1 MAPSFFSSLTQAV
14 RKIGSLGRF
23 GRRPGTAGALAR
35 RLLNRLRVIVGAGDR
50 RRQDGKIQP
59 LLFLFGRGGL
69 ARTATARTGRF
80 GLCLRFGRGDYRLSG
95 NFGLRLFSRLFRHGP
110 LAAAVVPLIAVV
122 AVIALV
128 PVTAIAIAP
137 AIPLP
142 IPLIAGFVAA
152 AVIILTL
159 EGLFGANL
167 FAALVACIEF
177 VEILVETVFARTETL
192 LLLLLTGAVVGQNA
206 EIMIGKLQIIFRIH
220 PIPGHLRVAGHILV
234 FFKKLG
240 RIATCAVVDTVA
252 IIATAPVAT
261 IGTTIIVP
269 AAIATTGLPVVDQ
282 ELVLAFTLPS
292 FAENTVQS
300 PSSKHGLSTRPG
312 KAPPDRGL
320 VETLAL
326 TLPEALAQQ
335 RRRDFEGAGKR
346 PFLSQ
351 APRGRSSG

>member
-1 MAPSFFSSLTQAV
+1 
-14 RKIGSLGRF
+14 
-23 GRRPGTAGALAR
+23 
-35 RLLNRLRVIVGAGDR
+35 
-50 RRQDGKIQP
+50 
-59 LLFLFGRGGL
+59 
-69 ARTATARTGRF
+69 
-80 GLCLRFGRGDYRLSG
+80 
-95 NFGLRLFSRLFRHGP
+95 
-110 LAAAVVPLIAVV
+110 VPLIAVV
-122 AVIALV
+122 AVVTLV
-128 PVTAIAIAP
+128 PVTAIAIAAP

-152 AVIILTL
+152 AVIILTF

-220 PIPGHLRVAGHILV
+220 PIPGHLRVASHILV

-240 RIATCAVVDTVA
+240 RIAAGAIVDTVA

-300 PSSKHGLSTRPG
+300 PSSKHGLSARPG
-312 KAPPDRGL
+312 KAPPDRASSRPL
-320 VETLAL
+320 SLRC
-326 TLPEALAQQ
+326 Q
-335 RRRDFEGAGKR
+335 RR
-346 PFLSQ
+346 L
-351 APRGRSSG
+351 RSSAIVTLKERETGLFSVNPHGADPQDSAVPDLHVVSSMA